1 VKSVTLIHATRMII
15 IDILRPKNMLA
26 IVFNLFQW
34 KKLKKTHTSVIVGKN
49 IRITLVYGDI
59 KRTAK

>member
-1 VKSVTLIHATRMII
+1 MITT
-15 IDILRPKNMLA
+15 DILRPKNILA